1 MNFKAQSCLVNVL
14 AALIGLGATGPADGA
29 ATTGAAPD
37 KGPPKPQREFRGA
50 WVATVG
56 NSVWPSKPGL
66 PVAEQKAEL
75 LAILDRAQQ
84 LKMNAIIFQVRP
96 ACDALYASKL
106 EPWSEYL
113 TGRMGQSPAPFY
125 DPLELAISEAHKRG
139 LELHAWFNPYRAHH
153 FKSVS
158 PISSDHISKTRPELV
173 RDYGRYLWLD
183 PGEPA
188 VQDYS
193 LQVVTDVLKRYDVDG
208 IHFDDYFYPYQ
219 EKDAQGRELEF
230 PDEVS
235 WKKYG
240 MPRKLSR
247 DDWRRESVNTFIR
260 TTYDNIKATKPWVK
274 FGISPF
280 GIWRPGYPSQIKG
293 LDAYDR
299 LYADSRKWL
308 ANGWLDYLVPQLYWA
323 IDPKEQSFP
332 ALLAWWNSQNPKRR
346 HIWPGL
352 DATKTAEKWKPDEIL
367 NQVRI
372 AANQPVS
379 AGHVHWNMKSV
390 MQNAALSSGLER
402 SSYTEP
408 ALIPAMP
415 WLKAA
420 PAETPVVTV
429 SQVNS
434 SRVSWSFGSGAAPRL
449 WVVQSRLNNR
459 WKTEI
464 LPGNVQSASLTSPEV
479 DAIAVSAVNRVGEIS
494 RPAISTIPRQAAR

>member
-1 MNFKAQSCLVNVL
+1 MNFKAQSWLL
-14 AALIGLGATGPADGA
+14 GILFAGLFTAGSAAFAA
-29 ATTGAAPD
+29 ATVNEPSR
-37 KGPPKPQREFRGA
+37 KLPPKPQREFRGA

-75 LAILDRAQQ
+75 IAILDRAAQ

-96 ACDALYASKL
+96 ACDALYASKF

-113 TGRMGQSPAPFY
+113 TGKMGQPPSPYY
-125 DPLELAISEAHKRG
+125 DPLEFVITEAHKRG

-153 FKSVS
+153 FKVYS
-158 PISSDHISKTRPELV
+158 PISDDHISKTHPELV
-173 RDYGRYLWLD
+173 REYGRYLWLD
-183 PGEPA
+183 PGEPE
-188 VQDYS
+188 VQDYT
-193 LQVVTDVLKRYDVDG
+193 LKVVLDVLKRYDVDG
-208 IHFDDYFYPYQ
+208 IHFDDYFYPYE
-219 EKDAQGRELEF
+219 EKDSRGRELDF
-230 PDEVS
+230 PDEAS

-240 MPRKLSR
+240 VASRLSR
-247 DDWRRESVNTFIR
+247 DDWRRENVNKFIKNV
-260 TTYDNIKATKPWVK
+260 YSSIKATKPWVK
-274 FGISPF
+274 FGVSPF
-280 GIWRPGYPSQIKG
+280 GIWRPGNPPQIKG
-293 LDAYDR
+293 YDAYAR

-332 ALLAWWNSQNPKRR
+332 ALLNWWNKQNPKRR

-390 MQNAALSSGLER
+390 MQSTGLRAGLEQDL
-402 SSYTEP
+402 YAEP

-415 WLKAA
+415 WLKDPA
-420 PAETPVVTV
+420 PETPTISV
-429 SQVNS
+429 SRVNN
-434 SRVSWSFGSGAAPRL
+434 SRVSWSTSSGTPPNL
-449 WVVQSRLNNR
+449 WVVQVRQNNR

-464 LPGNVQSASLTSPEV
+464 FPGTTQSASITSADV

-494 RPAISTIPRQAAR
+494 APATSSIPRQASR